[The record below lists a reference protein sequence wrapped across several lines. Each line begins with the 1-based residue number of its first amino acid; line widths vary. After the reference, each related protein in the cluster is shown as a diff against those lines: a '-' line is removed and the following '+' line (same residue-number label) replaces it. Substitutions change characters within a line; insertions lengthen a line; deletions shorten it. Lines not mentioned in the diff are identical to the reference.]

1 MVEIFMEK
9 SKKIKIFVGLFYL
22 IVILIFLFWFFS
34 NFSVDEI
41 TNYKFIQ
48 SNREYFINIKNKN
61 LIFISLIFVLIT
73 LLWVFMLGFGSPV
86 ALLAGFIFG
95 KWLGTF
101 LVASGCAIGATLLYL
116 FGNYYLKDFIKKRFI
131 EKYKNL
137 EEKFKK
143 NEFNYFLIYRL
154 FGGIPFAIANLLP
167 IIFNVSLKNYFFGTF
182 FGILPSLFIITSL
195 GHGLEKAVQQNNQSI
210 SFFEL
215 ILLPEIYIPILCF
228 LLLMLISIVARK
240 IFYKN

>member
-1 MVEIFMEK
+1 MQRMK
-9 SKKIKIFVGLFYL
+9 NIKILIGLTYL
-22 IVILIFLFWFFS
+22 IVVSFFLFWFFS
-34 NFSVDEI
+34 NFSIVEI

-48 SNREYFINIKNKN
+48 SNREYFINLKNKN
-61 LIFISLIFVLIT
+61 LIFVSLIFTLLT

-86 ALLAGFIFG
+86 ALLGGFIFG
-95 KWLGTF
+95 KWFGAF
-101 LVASGCAIGATLLYL
+101 LVALGCTIGATLLYL
-116 FGNYYLKDFIKKRFI
+116 FGSYFLKDFVKKNFS

-143 NEFNYFLIYRL
+143 NEFSFFLIYRL
-154 FGGIPFAIANLLP
+154 IGGIPFAIANLLP
-167 IIFNVSLKNYFFGTF
+167 IIFSVSLKNYFFGTF

-210 SFFEL
+210 SFIEL

>member
-9 SKKIKIFVGLFYL
+9 SKKIKIIIGLFYL
-22 IVILIFLFWFFS
+22 IVVLIFLFWFFS
-34 NFSVDEI
+34 NFNIDEI

-48 SNREYFINIKNKN
+48 SNRDYFINLKNKN
-61 LIFISLIFVLIT
+61 LMFISLIFILLT
-73 LLWVFMLGFGSPV
+73 SLWVFMLGFGIPV
-86 ALLAGFIFG
+86 ALLGGFIFG
-95 KWLGTF
+95 KWFGVFLAALGCT
-101 LVASGCAIGATLLYL
+101 IGATLLYL
-116 FGNYYLKDFIKKRFI
+116 FGNFFLKGFIKKKFA

-137 EEKFKK
+137 EEKLKK
-143 NEFNYFLIYRL
+143 NEFNFFLIYRL
-154 FGGIPFAIANLLP
+154 VGGIPFAIANLLP
-167 IIFNVSLKNYFFGTF
+167 IMFNVSLKNYFFGTF
-182 FGILPSLFIITSL
+182 LGILPSLFIITSL